1 MLFNSFEFLF
11 LFLPVTLLVY
21 FVMLRH
27 RLTIAARS
35 WLLFASLFFYS
46 WWNVKY
52 LPLILGSI
60 LFNYTIGG
68 LLAEYGEEGSRKIS
82 RKSIFVTGLAANILL
97 LCWFKYMDFFIDTAN
112 STLGAELPLL
122 KIVLP
127 LGISFF
133 TITQI
138 AFLVD
143 AYEGLVE
150 ERNLLNY
157 ALFVT
162 FFPHLLAGPI
172 LHHSEMMPQFERLRN
187 KVVNWKNLYLG
198 IALFFLG
205 LFKKVVLADSF
216 SVWASAGFETTE
228 PLTLI
233 PAWLASLSYTFQL
246 YFDFSGYSDM
256 AVGIGWMFNISL
268 PVNFNSPYKATGMID
283 FWKRWHIT
291 LTNFVTTYLYTPIL
305 RAFGSITFGRSLVAI
320 FMAMLISGFWHGA
333 GWTFI
338 IWGGMHGAGLV
349 LNHVWKKRKLKM
361 PAWLG
366 WLITFNFVNISFVFF
381 RSKSVDGALSI
392 LEGMAGLNGVMLHK
406 SLAKFTVLN
415 KFGISFGGWLD
426 AIKGNDQ
433 TWIMVLIALLIV
445 LFWKNTME
453 IIDRLRPAWGW
464 FALLLLV
471 AFWSLLDMS
480 KVSEFLYFQF

>member
-1 MLFNSFEFLF
+1 MLFNSFEFML
-11 LFLPVTLLVY
+11 LFLPITLVVY
-21 FVMLRH
+21 FLLLRKH
-27 RLTIAARS
+27 LTIAARS

-46 WWNVKY
+46 WWDIKY

-68 LLAEYGEEGSRKIS
+68 LLAEYDASAKKPVS
-82 RKSIFVTGLAANILL
+82 KKSIFLAGIIANIAL
-97 LCWFKYMDFFIDTAN
+97 LCWFKYMDFFIGTTN
-112 STLGAELPLL
+112 GLLGTQLPLL

-187 KVVNWKNLYLG
+187 KVLNWKNLYLG
-198 IALFFLG
+198 LTLFFLG
-205 LFKKVVLADSF
+205 LFKKVILADTF
-216 SVWASAGFETTE
+216 SAWASAGFDTTQ

-233 PAWLASLSYTFQL
+233 PAWLTSLSYTFQL

-256 AVGIGWMFNISL
+256 ALGVGWMFNISL
-268 PVNFNSPYKATGMID
+268 PINFNSPYKATGMID

-305 RAFGSITFGRSLVAI
+305 RAFGSITFTNSLVAI
-320 FMAMLISGFWHGA
+320 FLAMLISGFWHGA
-333 GWTFI
+333 GWNFI
-338 IWGGMHGAGLV
+338 VWGGMHGAGLV
-349 LNHVWKKRKLKM
+349 VNHYWKKKKHKM

-381 RSKSVDGALSI
+381 RARSLEGAGQI
-392 LEGMAGLNGVMLHK
+392 LGGMAGMNGIMLHR
-406 SLAKFTVLN
+406 SLGKFTWLQDMGIT
-415 KFGISFGGWLD
+415 FGKWLD
-426 AIKGNDQ
+426 AIKGNDE
-433 TWIMVLIALLIV
+433 TWVMAIVALIIV
-445 LFWKNTME
+445 AFLKNSME
-453 IIDRLRPAWGW
+453 IISRVRPSWGW
-464 FALLLLV
+464 LVLLLV
-471 AFWSLLDMS
+471 VSFWSLLDMS

>member
-1 MLFNSFEFLF
+1 MLFNSFEFIL
-11 LFLPVTLLVY
+11 LFLPLTLLIY
-21 FVMLRH
+21 FMLLRR
-27 RLTIAARS
+27 RLTIAAKS

-46 WWNVKY
+46 WWNIKY

-60 LFNYTIGG
+60 LFNYTVGG
-68 LLAEYGEEGSRKIS
+68 LLVEYDSGRQRVSK
-82 RKSIFVTGLAANILL
+82 KAIFVFGIAANIAL
-97 LCWFKYMDFFIDTAN
+97 LCWFKYMDFFIGTTN
-112 STLGAELPLL
+112 GLLGAQLPLL

-157 ALFVT
+157 SLFVT

-172 LHHSEMMPQFERLRN
+172 LHHSDMMPQFERMRN

-198 IALFFLG
+198 LMLFFLG
-205 LFKKVVLADSF
+205 LFKKVVLADTF
-216 SVWASAGFETTE
+216 SVWASAGFDTTQ

-268 PVNFNSPYKATGMID
+268 PINFNSPYKATGIID

-291 LTNFVTTYLYTPIL
+291 LTNFVTTYLYTESLRQDNLYQLADGNLPGHADLRFLARSRLDLHHLGGDAWPGTGTQPHLEEEKTTHAIISGLADHLQLRQRIL
-305 RAFGSITFGRSLVAI
+305 RLLSL
-320 FMAMLISGFWHGA
+320 
-333 GWTFI
+333 
-338 IWGGMHGAGLV
+338 
-349 LNHVWKKRKLKM
+349 
-361 PAWLG
+361 
-366 WLITFNFVNISFVFF
+366 
-381 RSKSVDGALSI
+381 
-392 LEGMAGLNGVMLHK
+392 
-406 SLAKFTVLN
+406 
-415 KFGISFGGWLD
+415 
-426 AIKGNDQ
+426 
-433 TWIMVLIALLIV
+433 
-445 LFWKNTME
+445 
-453 IIDRLRPAWGW
+453 
-464 FALLLLV
+464 
-471 AFWSLLDMS
+471 
-480 KVSEFLYFQF
+480 KVSGRRHTSAGGDGRFERCHAAQITGKVRGS

>member
-1 MLFNSFEFLF
+1 MLFNSFEFIL
-11 LFLPVTLLVY
+11 LFLPLTLVVY
-21 FVMLRH
+21 FVLLRK
-27 RLTIAARS
+27 RLTIAAKS
-35 WLLFASLFFYS
+35 WLLFVSLFFYS
-46 WWNVKY
+46 WWDVKY

-60 LFNYTIGG
+60 LFNYTVGG
-68 LLAEYGEEGSRKIS
+68 LLVEYDEDRPKVVSR
-82 RKSIFVTGLAANILL
+82 RAIFVTGLIANIAL
-97 LCWFKYMDFFIDTAN
+97 LCWFKYMDFFIGSAN
-112 STLGAELPLL
+112 GVLGTQMPLL

-172 LHHSEMMPQFERLRN
+172 LHHKEMMPQFERMRN
-187 KVVNWKNLYLG
+187 KVINWKNLYLG
-198 IALFFLG
+198 LMLFFLG
-205 LFKKVVLADSF
+205 LFKKVVLADTF
-216 SVWASAGFETTE
+216 SVWASAGFDATE
-228 PLTLI
+228 PLSFF

-268 PVNFNSPYKATGMID
+268 PINFNSPYKATGIID

-305 RAFGSITFGRSLVAI
+305 RSLGRITFANSLVAV
-320 FMAMLISGFWHGA
+320 FLAMLISGFWHGA

-338 IWGGMHGAGLV
+338 IWGGLHGLGLV
-349 LNHVWKKRKLKM
+349 VNHVWKKKKLPM
-361 PAWLG
+361 PSVLG

-381 RSKSVDGALSI
+381 RAKSIDDALHI
-392 LEGMAGLNGVMLHK
+392 LYGMAGMNGVMLHK
-406 SLAKFTVLN
+406 SLAKFSIL
-415 KFGISFGGWLD
+415 KDMGISFGGWLD
-426 AIKGNDQ
+426 VINGNDK
-433 TWIMVLIALLIV
+433 TWIMVVIALLIAV
-445 LFWKNTME
+445 FWKNSME
-453 IIDRLRPAWGW
+453 MVSRVRPTWGW
-464 FALLLLV
+464 FALLLIA

>member
-1 MLFNSFEFLF
+1 MLFNSVEFIL
-11 LFLPVTLLVY
+11 LFLPLTLLIY
-21 FVMLRH
+21 FILLRR
-27 RLTIAARS
+27 RLTIAAKS

-46 WWNVKY
+46 WWDIKY

-60 LFNYTIGG
+60 LFNYTVGG
-68 LLAEYGEEGSRKIS
+68 LLAEYDSGVRQKVSK
-82 RKSIFVTGLAANILL
+82 KAIFVIGILANIAL
-97 LCWFKYMDFFIDTAN
+97 LCWFKYMDFFISGAN
-112 STLGAELPLL
+112 GLLGTNLPLL

-172 LHHSEMMPQFERLRN
+172 LHHKEMMPQFDRLRN

-198 IALFFLG
+198 LMLFFLG
-205 LFKKVVLADSF
+205 LFKKVVLADTF
-216 SVWASAGFETTE
+216 SVWASAGFESGQ
-228 PLTLI
+228 PLHLFA
-233 PAWLASLSYTFQL
+233 AWLTSLSYTFQL

-268 PVNFNSPYKATGMID
+268 PINFNSPYKATGMID

-291 LTNFVTTYLYTPIL
+291 LTHFVTTYLYTPIL
-305 RAFGSITFGRSLVAI
+305 RSFGKITFENSLIAI
-320 FMAMLISGFWHGA
+320 FLAMLISGFWHGA

-338 IWGGMHGAGLV
+338 IWGGMHGLGLV
-349 LNHVWKKRKLKM
+349 VNHLWKKKKLHM
-361 PAWLG
+361 PSFLG

-381 RSKSVDGALSI
+381 RSKSPDGAISI
-392 LEGMAGLNGVMLHK
+392 LKGMAGLNGVMLHK
-406 SLAKFTVLN
+406 SLAKVKLLSSL
-415 KFGISFGGWLD
+415 GISFGGWLD
-426 AIKGNDQ
+426 AIKGKDA
-433 TWIMVLIALLIV
+433 TWAMVIVALMIV
-445 LFWKNTME
+445 VFWKNSLE
-453 IIDRLRPAWGW
+453 LVRLSRPGLGCLM
-464 FALLLLV
+464 LLLLV
-471 AFWSLLDMS
+471 AFWSLFDTS

>member
-1 MLFNSFEFLF
+1 MLFNSLGFIF

-21 FVMLRH
+21 FVLLRR
-27 RLTIAARS
+27 RLTMAAKS
-35 WLLFASLFFYS
+35 WLLSASLFFYS
-46 WWNVKY
+46 WWNVTY

-68 LLAEYGEEGSRKIS
+68 LLAEYDTERPKAVPK
-82 RKSIFVTGLAANILL
+82 RSIFVFGLVANILL
-97 LCWFKYMDFFIDTAN
+97 LCWFKYMDFFIATSN
-112 STLGAELPLL
+112 RLLGTELPLL

-172 LHHSEMMPQFERLRN
+172 LHHKEMMPQFERLRN
-187 KVVNWKNLYLG
+187 KVINWKNLYLG
-198 IALFFLG
+198 LTLFFIG
-205 LFKKVVLADSF
+205 LFKKVVIADSF
-216 SVWASAGFETTE
+216 SAWATAGFDGTH

-233 PAWLASLSYTFQL
+233 PAWLASISYTFQL

-256 AVGIGWMFNISL
+256 AVGVGWMFNISL

-291 LTNFVTTYLYTPIL
+291 LTNFITTYLYTPIL
-305 RAFGSITFGRSLVAI
+305 RAFGTITFNRSLAAI

-333 GWTFI
+333 GWGFI
-338 IWGGMHGAGLV
+338 TWGGMHGMGLV
-349 LNHVWKKRKLKM
+349 VNHAWKKRKLKM
-361 PAWLG
+361 PRLLA
-366 WLITFNFVNISFVFF
+366 WLITFNFVNISFIFF
-381 RSKSVDGALSI
+381 RAKSLDAALRI
-392 LEGMAGLNGVMLHK
+392 LKGMAGQNGVMLHS
-406 SLAKFTVLN
+406 SLAKFALLREMGFT
-415 KFGISFGGWLD
+415 FGTWLD
-426 AIKGNDQ
+426 AIKGSDE
-433 TWIMVLIALLIV
+433 TWIMALVALVIALI
-445 LFWKNTME
+445 WKNSME
-453 IIDRLRPAWGW
+453 IVEQVRPTWGW
-464 FALLLLV
+464 LMLLFI
-471 AFWSLLDMS
+471 ATSWSLLDMS

>member
-1 MLFNSFEFLF
+1 MLFNSFEFIF
-11 LFLPVTLLVY
+11 LFLPLTLLVY
-21 FVMLRH
+21 FALLH
-27 RLTIAARS
+27 KRLTIAAKS
-35 WLLFASLFFYS
+35 WLLFASLFFYC

-68 LLAEYGEEGSRKIS
+68 LLVEYDENRTRAVSKRTIL
-82 RKSIFVTGLAANILL
+82 FTGLAANILL
-97 LCWFKYMDFFIDTAN
+97 LCWFKYMDFFIGTAN
-112 STLGAELPLL
+112 GLMGTQLPFL

-172 LHHSEMMPQFERLRN
+172 LHHKEMMPQFERLRN
-187 KVVNWKNLYLG
+187 KVVHWKNLYLG
-198 IALFFLG
+198 LALFFLG
-205 LFKKVVLADSF
+205 LFKKVVIADTF
-216 SVWASAGFETTE
+216 SQWASAGFDATQ
-228 PLTLI
+228 PLTLF

-305 RAFGSITFGRSLVAI
+305 RAFGRVTFARSLVAI
-320 FMAMLISGFWHGA
+320 FLAMLISGFWHGA

-338 IWGGMHGAGLV
+338 IWGGMHGLGLV
-349 LNHVWKKRKLKM
+349 VNHIWKKRKLSM
-361 PAWLG
+361 PGFLG

-381 RSKSVDGALSI
+381 RAKSLKGALAM
-392 LEGMAGLNGVMLHK
+392 LHGMAGMNGVMLHR
-406 SLAKFTVLN
+406 SLAKSKILAN
-415 KFGISFGGWLD
+415 MGITFGGWLD
-426 AIKGNDQ
+426 TIKGNDQ
-433 TWIMVLIALLIV
+433 TWIMVLCALLIAV
-445 LFWKNTME
+445 FWKNSME
-453 IIDRLRPAWGW
+453 IVSRVRPAWNW
-464 FALLLLV
+464 LTLLLIV
-471 AFWSLLDMS
+471 TFWSLLDMS

>member
-1 MLFNSFEFLF
+1 VLFNSFEFIL
-11 LFLPVTLLVY
+11 LFLPITLLVY
-21 FVMLRH
+21 FVLLRK
-27 RLTIAARS
+27 RLTIAAKS

-46 WWNVKY
+46 WWDARY

-68 LLAEYGEEGSRKIS
+68 LLAEYNDNGKQRVSK
-82 RKSIFVTGLAANILL
+82 KNIFITGMVANIVL
-97 LCWFKYMDFFIDTAN
+97 LCWFKYMDFFIG
-112 STLGAELPLL
+112 STNGLLGTQLPLL
-122 KIVLP
+122 KIILP

-172 LHHSEMMPQFERLRN
+172 LHHKEMMPQFERLRN
-187 KVVNWKNLYLG
+187 KVINWKNLYLG
-198 IALFFLG
+198 LTLFFLG
-205 LFKKVVLADSF
+205 LFKKVVMADTF
-216 SVWASAGFETTE
+216 SVWASAGFDTTQS
-228 PLTLI
+228 LSLF

-268 PVNFNSPYKATGMID
+268 PVNFNSPYKATGVID

-305 RAFGSITFGRSLVAI
+305 RSFDRITFNRSLIAI
-320 FMAMLISGFWHGA
+320 FLAMLISGFWHGA

-338 IWGGMHGAGLV
+338 IWGGMHGLGLV
-349 LNHVWKKRKLKM
+349 VNHIWKKKKLPM
-361 PAWLG
+361 PSFLG

-381 RSKSVDGALSI
+381 RSKSLDGALSI
-392 LEGMAGLNGVMLHK
+392 LKGMAGLNGVMLHK
-406 SLAKFTVLN
+406 SLAKVKLLSSL
-415 KFGISFGGWLD
+415 GITFGGWLD
-426 AIKGNDQ
+426 AIKGKDE
-433 TWIMVLIALLIV
+433 TWIMVLVALLIAV
-445 LFWKNTME
+445 FWKNSME
-453 IIDRLRPAWGW
+453 IVARVRPTWSW
-464 FALLLLV
+464 CTLLLII

>member
-1 MLFNSFEFLF
+1 MLFNSFEFMF
-11 LFLPVTLLVY
+11 LFLPVTLVVY
-21 FVMLRH
+21 FLLLRQ

-46 WWNVKY
+46 WWDIRY

-68 LLAEYGEEGSRKIS
+68 ALAEYEQARHRSVSKRA
-82 RKSIFVTGLAANILL
+82 IFICGILVNIGLLG
-97 LCWFKYMDFFIDTAN
+97 WFKYMDFFITTVN
-112 STLGAELPLL
+112 SLSGAQLPLL

-172 LHHSEMMPQFERLRN
+172 LHHKEMMPQFDRLRN

-198 IALFFLG
+198 LTLFFLG
-205 LFKKVVLADSF
+205 LFKKVVLADAF
-216 SVWASAGFETTE
+216 SVWASAGFDTSQ

-233 PAWLASLSYTFQL
+233 PAWLTSLSYTFQL

-256 AVGIGWMFNISL
+256 AVGIGWMFNIQL

-291 LTNFVTTYLYTPIL
+291 LTDFITTYLYTPIL
-305 RAFGSITFGRSLVAI
+305 RAFGSITFSRSLVAV
-320 FMAMLISGFWHGA
+320 FLAMLISGFWHGA
-333 GWTFI
+333 GWNFI
-338 IWGGMHGAGLV
+338 VWGGMHGAGLV
-349 LNHVWKKRKLKM
+349 VNHVWKKKKRKM

-366 WLITFNFVNISFVFF
+366 WLITFNFVNVSFVFF
-381 RSKSVDGALSI
+381 RAKSLEGAGRI
-392 LEGMAGLNGVMLHK
+392 LEGMAGLNGVMLHS
-406 SLAKFTVLN
+406 SLAKLTFLHDLGIV
-415 KFGISFGGWLD
+415 FGKWLD
-426 AIKGNDQ
+426 QIHGSDK
-433 TWIMVLIALLIV
+433 TWIMVLVALAITGLM
-445 LFWKNTME
+445 KNSME
-453 IIDRLRPAWGW
+453 LVARVRPVWG
-464 FALLLLV
+464 FCLLLLCV
-471 AFWSLLDMS
+471 TCWSLLDMS

>member
-1 MLFNSFEFLF
+1 MLFNSFEFIMF
-11 LFLPVTLLVY
+11 FLPTALIVY
-21 FVMLRH
+21 FLLLRRH
-27 RLTIAARS
+27 LAIAAKS
-35 WLLFASLFFYS
+35 WLLFASLFFYC

-60 LFNYTIGG
+60 LLNYTIGG
-68 LLAEYGEEGSRKIS
+68 LLSEYEAKGRKMVS
-82 RKSIFVTGLAANILL
+82 KKSIFLSGIVANIAL
-97 LCWFKYMDFFIDTAN
+97 LCWFKYMDFFIVSSNGLFGTHI
-112 STLGAELPLL
+112 PLL

-133 TITQI
+133 TITQV

-157 ALFVT
+157 SLFVT

-172 LHHSEMMPQFERLRN
+172 LHHREMMPQFERMRN
-187 KVVNWKNLYLG
+187 KVINWKNLYMGLT
-198 IALFFLG
+198 LFFIG
-205 LFKKVVLADSF
+205 LFKKVVIADTF
-216 SVWASAGFETTE
+216 SVWATAGFETAQ

-305 RAFGSITFGRSLVAI
+305 RALGNITFVNSLVAI
-320 FMAMLISGFWHGA
+320 FLAMLISGFWHGA
-333 GWTFI
+333 GSNFI

-349 LNHVWKKRKLKM
+349 VNHAWKKKKLYM
-361 PAWLG
+361 PKFLAWF
-366 WLITFNFVNISFVFF
+366 ITFNFVNISFVFF
-381 RSKSVDGALSI
+381 RAKSMDAAGRI
-392 LEGMAGLNGVMLHK
+392 MEGMAGLNGVTLHN
-406 SLAKFTVLN
+406 SLAKFTFLSDMGIT
-415 KFGISFGGWLD
+415 FGKWLSV
-426 AIKGNDQ
+426 IKGNDE
-433 TWIMVLIALLIV
+433 TWIMAVVALLIATLCINSMDIV
-445 LFWKNTME
+445 S
-453 IIDRLRPAWGW
+453 RVRPGRGW
-464 FALLLLV
+464 FALLLIV
-471 AFWSLLDMS
+471 AFWSLLDMN